1 VAYECFEVGCSDGVG
16 HVRLSRP
23 DELNTMNRA
32 FWRELPAI
40 VRELDDAGEARVLV
54 VSSTGRHFS
63 AGMDLSV
70 FQGGGATAGGRGR
83 GGARTRAQVLDL
95 QETFT
100 CLEKARMPVL
110 AAVQGGCI
118 GGGLNLVAAC
128 DARYCT
134 DDAFFCL
141 QEINIGITADVGAL
155 QRLPHV
161 MPSGLL
167 RELAYTGRRLPAAR
181 ALECGL
187 VNEVYEDADAMLDGV
202 LGIAREIAERSP
214 LAVWGTKEMLNYA
227 RDHSVADGLAYI
239 ATWNAGLMEP
249 ADMAESF
256 RARQEERSPRHPAL
270 PPLPRKLDD
279 GE

>member
-1 VAYECFEVGCSDGVG
+1 
-16 HVRLSRP
+16 
-23 DELNTMNRA
+23 
-32 FWRELPAI
+32 
-40 VRELDDAGEARVLV
+40 
-54 VSSTGRHFS
+54 
-63 AGMDLSV
+63 
-70 FQGGGATAGGRGR
+70 
-83 GGARTRAQVLDL
+83 
-95 QETFT
+95 
-100 CLEKARMPVL
+100 
-110 AAVQGGCI
+110 
-118 GGGLNLVAAC
+118 
-128 DARYCT
+128 
-134 DDAFFCL
+134 
-141 QEINIGITADVGAL
+141 
-155 QRLPHV
+155 